1 MNGEGQITF
10 QIDGQ
15 QTTTA
20 GGSAFA
26 AGGTAHTFQ
35 NFGPAPARMLVMLAP
50 VHFQHFLQE
59 LSSLNQGL
67 STPDLVR
74 TEQLTN
80 EYGVELLGRRC
91 CCEGF
96 KQEESV

>member
-1 MNGEGQITF
+1 
-10 QIDGQ
+10 
-15 QTTTA
+15 
-20 GGSAFA
+20 
-26 AGGTAHTFQ
+26 
-35 NFGPAPARMLVMLAP
+35 MLVMLAP

-74 TEQLTN
+74 TEQLMN